1 MRNEMQVVPRAISYS
16 GTFFCED
23 SSSFAEKSSYRLIAK
38 GCTLRNGKLPLHG
51 LSGNNVVRI
60 TDRPETTPVVYR
72 RHKAKLK

>member
-1 MRNEMQVVPRAISYS
+1 MKCKWYRERSHILAH
-16 GTFFCED
+16 FLCED

-51 LSGNNVVRI
+51 LSGNSVVRI
-60 TDRPETTPVVYR
+60 TDRPETTSAVYR